1 MKTKQY
7 WLSIVSGAGL
17 VLIVFILG
25 WSSSY
30 SNQQTNKPSDRV
42 TLKVNSLVA
51 VEPSLSGHY
60 MLSSDSVM
68 TKDTI
73 RFVSSPSTPLPK
85 SIHLAKKRKYLIVD
99 DDIVFMARGIVED
112 KIPFGNL
119 GIVDDD
125 IVFLNIAPEQDTLQ
139 RPLPQGAGLQW
150 NELNLQDSTLHL
162 TDAALSN
169 EQPAYVFARDLSF
182 AFLDAQYFTVMGF
195 KYDENG
201 KAEKGIWKFKL
212 SELKGLYK
220 AKASEHIYS
229 QWKELWVYKR

>member
-1 MKTKQY
+1 MKTKQN

-30 SNQQTNKPSDRV
+30 SNQQANKPSDRV

-51 VEPSLSGHY
+51 VEPALNGHY

-73 RFVSSPSTPLPK
+73 RFVSSPGTPLPK
-85 SIHLAKKRKYLIVD
+85 SIRLAEKRKYLIVD
-99 DDIVFMARGIVED
+99 DDIVFLARGIVED

-125 IVFLNIAPEQDTLQ
+125 IVFLNVAPAEDTLQ

-150 NELNLQDSTLHL
+150 DELNLQDSTLQL
-162 TDAALSN
+162 TDAALPN

-182 AFLDAQYFTVMGF
+182 AFLDTQYLTVMGF
-195 KYDENG
+195 KYDTNG
-201 KAEKGIWKFKL
+201 KAEKGVWKFKL
-212 SELKGLYK
+212 NELKGLYK

-229 QWKELWVYKR
+229 QWKELWVYKK

>member
-7 WLSIVSGAGL
+7 WLSLVSGAGL
-17 VLIVFILG
+17 VLFVFILG

-30 SNQQTNKPSDRV
+30 SNQQVNKPSDRV

-51 VEPSLSGHY
+51 VEPSLNGHY
-60 MLSSDSVM
+60 MLSSDSLM

-73 RFVSSPSTPLPK
+73 RFVSSLDTPLPK
-85 SIHLAKKRKYLIVD
+85 SIRLAEKRKYLIVD
-99 DDIVFMARGIVED
+99 DDIVFMARGLVEN
-112 KIPFGNL
+112 KIPFGTL

-125 IVFLNIAPEQDTLQ
+125 IVFLNVAPEQDTLQ

-162 TDAALSN
+162 TDTALPN

-195 KYDENG
+195 KYNENG

-229 QWKELWVYKR
+229 QWKELWVYKK

>member
-17 VLIVFILG
+17 VLVVFLLG

-30 SNQQTNKPSDRV
+30 SNQQVNRPDDRI

-51 VEPSLSGHY
+51 VDPSLNGHY
-60 MLSSDSVM
+60 MLSADSVM
-68 TKDTI
+68 SKDTI
-73 RFVSSPSTPLPK
+73 RFFTSPGKSLPK
-85 SIHLAKKRKYLIVD
+85 SIRLAEKRKYFIVD
-99 DDIVFMARGIVED
+99 DDIVFLARGLVEE
-112 KIPFGNL
+112 KIPFSNL

-125 IVFLNIAPEQDTLQ
+125 IVFLDISEAGDSLQ
-139 RPLPQGAGLQW
+139 RPLPQGTGLLW
-150 NELNLQDSTLHL
+150 DEVSLQDSTLHL
-162 TDAALSN
+162 MEAAIGN

-182 AFLDAQYFTVMGF
+182 AFLDQEYLTVMGF

>member
-7 WLSIVSGAGL
+7 WLSVVSGAGL
-17 VLIVFILG
+17 VLVVFLLG

-30 SNQQTNKPSDRV
+30 SNQHFSEPSDRL

-51 VEPSLSGHY
+51 VDPSLSGNY

-73 RFVSSPSTPLPK
+73 RFISSPGVPLPK
-85 SIHLAKKRKYLIVD
+85 SIRLAKKRKYLIVD
-99 DDIVFMARGIVED
+99 DDIVFLARGIVED

-125 IVFLNIAPEQDTLQ
+125 IVFLNVAPEHDTLQ

-150 NELNLQDSTLHL
+150 NDLNLQDSTIQL
-162 TDAALSN
+162 TDAALPN
-169 EQPAYVFARDLSF
+169 EQPAFVFARDLSF
-182 AFLDAQYFTVMGF
+182 AFLDNQYLTVMGF

-229 QWKELWVYKR
+229 QWKELWIYKR

>member
-7 WLSIVSGAGL
+7 WLSLVSGAGL
-17 VLIVFILG
+17 VFIVFILG
-25 WSSSY
+25 WNSSY
-30 SNQQTNKPSDRV
+30 SNQQANQPSDRV

-51 VEPSLSGHY
+51 VEPSLNGHY

-73 RFVSSPSTPLPK
+73 RFVSTPGAPLPK
-85 SIHLAKKRKYLIVD
+85 SIRLAEKRKYLIVD

-125 IVFLNIAPEQDTLQ
+125 IVFLNVAPEKDTLQ

-162 TDAALSN
+162 TDSALPN

-229 QWKELWVYKR
+229 QWKELWVYKK

>member
-1 MKTKQY
+1 MKTKQN

-30 SNQQTNKPSDRV
+30 SNQQANTPSDRV

-51 VEPSLSGHY
+51 VEPSLNGHY

-68 TKDTI
+68 IKDTI
-73 RFVSSPSTPLPK
+73 RFVSRPEIPLPK
-85 SIHLAKKRKYLIVD
+85 SIRLAEKRKYLIVD

-125 IVFLNIAPEQDTLQ
+125 IVFLNVAPEQDTLQ
-139 RPLPQGAGLQW
+139 RPLPQGAGLLW
-150 NELNLQDSTLHL
+150 NELNLRDSTLQL
-162 TDAALSN
+162 TDVALPN

-182 AFLDAQYFTVMGF
+182 AFLDTQYLTVMGF
-195 KYDENG
+195 KYDTNG
-201 KAEKGIWKFKL
+201 KAEKGVWKFKL

-229 QWKELWVYKR
+229 QWKELWVYKK

>member
-1 MKTKQY
+1 MKTKEY

-17 VLIVFILG
+17 VLVVFLLG

-30 SNQQTNKPSDRV
+30 SSQQVGKSADKV

-51 VEPSLSGHY
+51 VDPSLNGNY

-68 TKDTI
+68 SKDTI
-73 RFVSSPSTPLPK
+73 RFISTPGTSLPK
-85 SIHLAKKRKYLIVD
+85 SIRLAGKRKFLIVD
-99 DDIVFMARGIVED
+99 DDIVFLARGIVED

-125 IVFLNIAPEQDTLQ
+125 IVFLNIAEAGDTLQ

-150 NELNLQDSTLHL
+150 DEETLQDSTLQL
-162 TDAALSN
+162 TAAALPN

-182 AFLDAQYFTVMGF
+182 AFLDQQYLTVMGF

-229 QWKELWVYKR
+229 QWKELWIYKR

>member
-17 VLIVFILG
+17 VLVVFLLG

-30 SNQQTNKPSDRV
+30 SNQQVNTPTDRI

-51 VEPSLSGHY
+51 VDPALNGNY
-60 MLSSDSVM
+60 MLSADSVM
-68 TKDTI
+68 SKDTI
-73 RFVSSPSTPLPK
+73 RFISSPDRPLPK
-85 SIHLAKKRKYLIVD
+85 FIRLAKKRKYLIVD
-99 DDIVFMARGIVED
+99 DDIVFLARGLVED

-125 IVFLNIAPEQDTLQ
+125 IVFLNISPPADTLQ

-150 NELNLQDSTLHL
+150 DNLSLQDSTLAL
-162 TDAALSN
+162 TDAAIPN

-182 AFLDAQYFTVMGF
+182 AYLDPQYLTVMGF